1 MASERGYKVKP
12 ENSRVSITTASS
24 PPRILHA
31 DADLLAMPSA
41 STSTLSLAFLVAG
54 YLNARC
60 TTAPNQTS
68 APHGTDRVRFLTTIP
83 SILSTHISNLVV
95 LYHALVTLFW
105 SSSPSDHEIINR
117 VCPYPDHLNAQ
128 RVTWN
133 PRTVGYL
140 SVLAVGALIRLSAYG
155 GLGRNFT
162 FQLAKPD
169 RLITSGVYKYLQHPS
184 YTGIVLVLPSF
195 AGLVVNRLDTPIACL
210 IPGPL
215 LTLLRDWEIVLVAI
229 AGVMLVLTL
238 TVRVR
243 DEERMLREKFG
254 REWEEWHARTA
265 RVIPGVF

>member
-1 MASERGYKVKP
+1 MKP
-12 ENSRVSITTASS
+12 GEQPTFIATTPSL
-24 PPRILHA
+24 PRILHA

-41 STSTLSLAFLVAG
+41 SSSSLSLAFLVAG

-60 TTAPNQTS
+60 TTAPNQAS
-68 APHGTDRVRFLTTIP
+68 VPHGTDRVRFLTTIP
-83 SILSTHISNLVV
+83 SVLSTHISNLVV

-105 SSSPSDHEIINR
+105 TSSSSDHEIIDR
-117 VCPYPDHLNAQ
+117 LCPYPDHLNAQ

-140 SVLAVGALIRLSAYG
+140 SLLAVGAFIRLSAYG

-169 RLITSGVYKYLQHPS
+169 RLVTSGVYRYLQHPS
-184 YTGIVLVLPSF
+184 YTGLVLVLPSF

-215 LTLLRDWEIVLVAI
+215 LALLRDWEIVLGAI
-229 AGVMLVLTL
+229 TGAVLVVTL
-238 TVRVR
+238 AVRIR

-265 RVIPGVF
+265 RIIPGLF